1 MMTILSQYE
10 AILKDTDFDALYP
23 EKEVNRF
30 NIQLQEYVADD
41 GFSLK
46 GREDLSHLLQ
56 DGSLT
61 EEEKQE
67 LKKLIQEVMTVE
79 PNQEAP
85 QSNASSTSAKDKQDQ
100 EDDASSQF
108 QAVKKVVG
116 SDQVYEEAP
125 VGEESS
131 SSVSDADRKLV
142 PFKPKH
148 NKKKRS

>member
-1 MMTILSQYE
+1 
-10 AILKDTDFDALYP
+10 
-23 EKEVNRF
+23 
-30 NIQLQEYVADD
+30 
-41 GFSLK
+41 
-46 GREDLSHLLQ
+46 
-56 DGSLT
+56 
-61 EEEKQE
+61 
-67 LKKLIQEVMTVE
+67 MTVE

-85 QSNASSTSAKDKQDQ
+85 QSNASSSPAKDKQDQ